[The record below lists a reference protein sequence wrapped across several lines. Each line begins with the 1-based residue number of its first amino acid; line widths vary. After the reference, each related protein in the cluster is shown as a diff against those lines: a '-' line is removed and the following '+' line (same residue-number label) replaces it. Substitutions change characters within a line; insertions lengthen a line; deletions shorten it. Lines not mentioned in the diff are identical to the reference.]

1 MQTIVTKPKPIDVL
15 CGRGKTCFE
24 HEGNNAFRKIV
35 AQHIDAY
42 SCALTK
48 KAKMQVVVRVVDI
61 VLSQGGRFL
70 VRNRGSPHYWV
81 DGGSKQGKKK
91 AGHALRDALRGRV
104 KCVEKLR
111 MENNMSKPVIP
122 IPALSYSSSEDFASD
137 SSLDSHD
144 ETDAFF
150 NECLDSLNSDEFR
163 LNCEDLSN
171 VNLHDDELMTLE
183 PEKEWKQSKLQS
195 EMAHDLLDFL
205 NGEHTNH
212 VIPVY

>member
-111 MENNMSKPVIP
+111 MESNMSKSMIP
-122 IPALSYSSSEDFASD
+122 IPTLTYSSSEEFASD
-137 SSLDSHD
+137 SSLDSHN

-150 NECLDSLNSDEFR
+150 NECLDSLNSDDFR
-163 LNCEDLSN
+163 LNCDDLSN
-171 VNLHDDELMTLE
+171 MKFHDDELMTLE

-195 EMAHDLLDFL
+195 EMAHDLLDFF
-205 NGEHTNH
+205 NGDHTNH
-212 VIPVY
+212 MVPVY